1 MVAPR
6 ADTCVASSDPF
17 SCPTSET
24 AASGR
29 ALRQPD
35 ALPYSGAGG
44 YLKITRLHEP
54 KGALF
59 IEYHL
64 IYSEPQGWFS
74 GADPLT
80 TKLPAIIQAEVR
92 TFRRELSN
100 VKK

>member
-1 MVAPR
+1 M
-6 ADTCVASSDPF
+6 
-17 SCPTSET
+17 
-24 AASGR
+24 
-29 ALRQPD
+29 
-35 ALPYSGAGG
+35 
-44 YLKITRLHEP
+44 HEP